1 MKSSGS
7 NNPARFKALLA
18 RAIISLMPLLPGL
31 ACAGTAPG
39 VFHMLRPGVT
49 GAEVQAALDDLPD
62 AGGIVILPPGVVTL
76 TQPIVIR
83 RSWQILRGAGTNTVL
98 RVADGA
104 NCPAL
109 IMGEPVNHPGYDV
122 MHAGVE
128 SLFIDGNRHAQQRE
142 LWQEHGEGSEIRN
155 NGITVQRVRD
165 SVIENVVTARC
176 RSGGL
181 VTTLGVHGLVVRG
194 LESYDNQYD
203 GLACY
208 ATTASQFVD
217 LNLHDNPCAG
227 ISLDWNFSGNT
238 VSNAVL
244 TDNDLGIFMRDS
256 RGNRFLNVSIHKSR
270 NHGVFMAQT
279 ETAKWT
285 ACVNNSFTNLQ
296 ATNCGGAAFRV
307 NDASCRNNII
317 TSAKFENNQH
327 GDLSL
332 AQPKLIVLQ

>member
-1 MKSSGS
+1 MKFSRRKTT
-7 NNPARFKALLA
+7 ARFKAALA
-18 RAIISLMPLLPGL
+18 RAATGLMLLLGAP
-31 ACAGTAPG
+31 AFAATVPG

-49 GAEVQAALDDLPD
+49 DAEIQAALDALPD
-62 AGGIVILPPGVVTL
+62 VGGIVILPPGTITL
-76 TQPIVIR
+76 TRPIVIR
-83 RSWQILRGAGTNTVL
+83 RSWQTLRGAGTNTVL
-98 RVADGA
+98 CVADGA

-109 IMGEPVNHPGYDV
+109 IIGEPVNHPGHDV
-122 MHAGVE
+122 SHVAVG

-142 LWQEHGEGSEIRN
+142 LWREHGEGSEIRN

-181 VTTLGVHGLVVRG
+181 VTTLGVQGLVVRG
-194 LESYDNQYD
+194 LESFDNQYD

-208 ATTASQFVD
+208 ATTASEFID

-238 VSNAVL
+238 VSNAML
-244 TDNDLGIFMRDS
+244 NDNDLGIFMRDS
-256 RGNRFLNVSIHKSR
+256 RGNRFFNVSIHKSR

-279 ETAKWT
+279 EAAQWT

-307 NDASCRNNII
+307 NDASCRNNVI
-317 TSAKFENNQH
+317 TSARFENNQH
-327 GDLSL
+327 GNLSL
-332 AQPKLIVLQ
+332 ARPKLIVLQ